1 MDSVRKF
8 MIYGPSDTLQMF
20 AGSLADKTKPQ
31 YHFAHHISETGHVIS
46 VFIYEEH
53 RKLINSSTTVTALI
67 KTLSD
72 KIEIDF
78 VITGGRMGFR
88 GSSAS
93 SDNIEPLIQD
103 VVYGFIVEFSGRF
116 GLTIQESKTTED
128 TDADA

>member
-8 MIYGPSDTLQMF
+8 VMYGPADTLNMF
-20 AGSLADKTKPQ
+20 TGHLSEKTKPQ
-31 YHFAHHISETGHVIS
+31 YEFAHYVRETGDVVS

-53 RKLINSSTTVTALI
+53 RKLINSSTTVTVLI
-67 KTLSD
+67 RKFSD

-88 GSSAS
+88 GSSAT

-103 VVYGFIVEFSGRF
+103 VVYGYIIEFGVRF
-116 GLTIQESKTTED
+116 GLTVQESKTSEEK
-128 TDADA
+128 DANV